1 MGFAR
6 NDAEQIKMAVVDG
19 AASATAITVTG
30 ITANDA
36 VIGIANLTTPGAVSL
51 AGLVI
56 TADTIKVTAS
66 TASSKILVL
75 WRDVNAG

>member
-19 AASATAITVTG
+19 AAASTNITLAG
-30 ITANDA
+30 ITADDA
-36 VIGIANLTTPGAVSL
+36 IIGLANLTTPGAVAL
-51 AGLVI
+51 TGLVI
-56 TADTIKVTAS
+56 GDGVFKVTAS
-66 TASSKILVL
+66 TASSKVLVL